1 MAFSN
6 CVMFALYVGTIRAG
20 KTFCIAAS
28 AACCYLWCF
37 LPHFF
42 TWRRRRRL
50 KKKKTLKRQQHNS
63 TTHTHACTHTLLHG
77 VRVCE
82 TRRAY
87 TWTLA
92 CIDEVLHYYILKCAH
107 VCVCVC
113 VRMHHHTAY
122 GHGKRVVTYFGL
134 EPVSSAH
141 WRLLCRW
148 LLFCGVQ
155 SWRFFT
161 FFSSPSS
168 FFILQLQ
175 QSTNLSL
182 LKLYVKP
189 TEGGGDELRA
199 RREATVAATL
209 TVATANATYL
219 SWFSFDMVPSI

>member
-1 MAFSN
+1 MTQHEKVLLLIITPTHISYFPPPFSFFFFSWKEQLHAERMMAFSN

-37 LPHFF
+37 QLHFF

-107 VCVCVC
+107 VCVCV
-113 VRMHHHTAY
+113 RMHHHTVY
-122 GHGKRVVTYFGL
+122 GHGKRVVTYFGR
-134 EPVSSAH
+134 EPASSAH

-161 FFSSPSS
+161 FFLSP
-168 FFILQLQ
+168 FL
-175 QSTNLSL
+175 
-182 LKLYVKP
+182 
-189 TEGGGDELRA
+189 
-199 RREATVAATL
+199 
-209 TVATANATYL
+209 
-219 SWFSFDMVPSI
+219 PS